1 MIIDQLEEQE
11 NRVSSNPPL
20 GGGEEGERAR
30 RRSCCGSRT
39 RRKRK
44 KRDTL
49 AERSPCTAMSQG
61 ESCSNKMESPLR
73 SLHSCSQPWKIG
85 VKNAQVQLTTAS
97 PSEVSLDDCSPFN
110 FC

>member
-1 MIIDQLEEQE
+1 MIIDQLKEQE
-11 NRVSSNPPL
+11 NIVSSNPAL

-44 KRDTL
+44 KRET
-49 AERSPCTAMSQG
+49 EGNHHPHEAMSEAKS
-61 ESCSNKMESPLR
+61 ESSGKMRSPLR

-85 VKNAQVQLTTAS
+85 LKNAQVQLTSAS
-97 PSEVSLDDCSPFN
+97 PSEVIN
-110 FC
+110 VYVYVK